1 MEYFQLDAADFE
13 DGRICEVAF
22 QTELC
27 NGQPF
32 GKLVVGGA
40 GYHAGA
46 QQAGGRA
53 AAEARSTSRRASM
66 RQRHLRRRALYQRRN
81 ERTSQL
87 RVRVR
92 NDVTVSTFC
101 VYKPTF
107 VSLTWPGHLCTKKNS
122 QVTLM
127 YTHYGS

>member
-22 QTELC
+22 QTELS

-46 QQAGGRA
+46 QQAGGRGRTRRGGGEKHKQAGEHA
-53 AAEARSTSRRASM
+53 AKASEATG
-66 RQRHLRRRALYQRRN
+66 ALPTK
-81 ERTSQL
+81 ERTNESASSKGEERRYSIKVLCIQAH
-87 RVRVR
+87 VCIV
-92 NDVTVSTFC
+92 NVSKSF
-101 VYKPTF
+101 
-107 VSLTWPGHLCTKKNS
+107 
-122 QVTLM
+122 M
-127 YTHYGS
+127 Y

>member
-46 QQAGGRA
+46 QQAGGRG
-53 AAEARSTSRRASM
+53 RT
-66 RQRHLRRRALYQRRN
+66 RRRREAQAGGRA
-81 ERTSQL
+81 
-87 RVRVR
+87 
-92 NDVTVSTFC
+92 C
-101 VYKPTF
+101 GK
-107 VSLTWPGHLCTKKNS
+107 GI
-122 QVTLM
+122 
-127 YTHYGS
+127 